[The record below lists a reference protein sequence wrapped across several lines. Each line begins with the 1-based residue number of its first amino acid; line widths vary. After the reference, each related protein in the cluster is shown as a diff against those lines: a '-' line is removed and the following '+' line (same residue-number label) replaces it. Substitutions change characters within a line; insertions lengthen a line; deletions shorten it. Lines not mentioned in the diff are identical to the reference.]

1 VLAAAGAAVAITG
14 RRVDRLEDLERSI
27 VRAGGSALA
36 SEMDVTRISSI
47 REALERIDSSLGT
60 IDVLI
65 NNSGV
70 SVAKP
75 LECHEEADYDGIMDT
90 NAKGAFF
97 VAREVARRLIQ
108 AGRPGRIVNIA
119 SIAGLR
125 AIGQLGVYGMSKAAV
140 IAMTR
145 AMAHE
150 WARHGIAV
158 NAICPG
164 YIETEMNRE
173 HWNSDNG
180 RKLVERL
187 PRRRLG
193 QPRDLDGLL
202 MLLAS
207 DSSGLLNGAIIT
219 ADDGFSAG

>member
-1 VLAAAGAAVAITG
+1 
-14 RRVDRLEDLERSI
+14 
-27 VRAGGSALA
+27 
-36 SEMDVTRISSI
+36 
-47 REALERIDSSLGT
+47 
-60 IDVLI
+60 
-65 NNSGV
+65 
-70 SVAKP
+70 
-75 LECHEEADYDGIMDT
+75 
-90 NAKGAFF
+90 
-97 VAREVARRLIQ
+97 
-108 AGRPGRIVNIA
+108 
-119 SIAGLR
+119 
-125 AIGQLGVYGMSKAAV
+125 
-140 IAMTR
+140 MTR